1 MTGKMAAPDGSTM
14 ARCNRPDCGLG
25 DIDRQGF
32 CGECSRRPL
41 PQTAPRADDQGDPA
55 TPGRVRPPAPAPEAA
70 RVRPEPWWGLD
81 LVTARIAPAAPP
93 EPEPASTAVT
103 EEQRFC
109 ANPPCGGPVGRSRD
123 GRPGRIR
130 GYCPK
135 CGQRFDFTRTFP
147 GGIVAD
153 RYEVRGRIGS
163 GGSGT
168 ALLAYDRSLGTDVVL
183 KDLSASVAA
192 TARAERDALVG
203 LRHESIVR
211 IYGYEN
217 SADWRYLVLEY
228 VPGTPLSK
236 PVGDPLEVILAHG
249 LRILQ
254 ALDYLHARGLLHMDV
269 KPSNVVRFAEQSVD
283 QAREQVRLIDFGS
296 VRKLGD
302 TAPVESYTREYAPA
316 REDGRV
322 DLEYAAPTAGFDLFC
337 LGTTLREL
345 CGRYLSHPG
354 SRSLNMLLDRA
365 TDPFMPR
372 RFVSASQF
380 AEQLSGVIRQVLA
393 AAPDGRRIIRTSAL
407 FESMSDPLHG
417 GLGAQRPL
425 SDWTDASI
433 AADGRLVMAP
443 PFHVPAPAEVV
454 TALPTPLADPDDPA
468 LTFSGRSPL
477 AACRAALRNSDPGT
491 ADRYLRETDLPEWS
505 WLRAWYAGLIALAG
519 ADAPI
524 AAERAHAA
532 AGHFQ
537 LVREA
542 LPGELIPE
550 VALALCAEIA
560 GDLPKACDYYR
571 AVVCTA
577 PALGVAGFGLARTL
591 LLNGQRAEAV
601 AAAQRLATEFQA
613 QSLSFEREARI
624 AVIRLRA
631 AVTDSSV
638 PTTMDLAQARKLA
651 EEVGETA
658 GPPILLNAEIQYAE
672 FAADGGWLPM
682 SDKFRELAKLVG
694 TRQEFAGTQKEQY
707 ALVDLANRLRPPVAW
722 RPVGFWK
729 PRDRRISGAYHN

>member
-1 MTGKMAAPDGSTM
+1 
-14 ARCNRPDCGLG
+14 
-25 DIDRQGF
+25 
-32 CGECSRRPL
+32 
-41 PQTAPRADDQGDPA
+41 
-55 TPGRVRPPAPAPEAA
+55 
-70 RVRPEPWWGLD
+70 
-81 LVTARIAPAAPP
+81 
-93 EPEPASTAVT
+93 
-103 EEQRFC
+103 
-109 ANPPCGGPVGRSRD
+109 
-123 GRPGRIR
+123 
-130 GYCPK
+130 
-135 CGQRFDFTRTFP
+135 
-147 GGIVAD
+147 
-153 RYEVRGRIGS
+153 
-163 GGSGT
+163 
-168 ALLAYDRSLGTDVVL
+168 
-183 KDLSASVAA
+183 
-192 TARAERDALVG
+192 
-203 LRHESIVR
+203 
-211 IYGYEN
+211 
-217 SADWRYLVLEY
+217 
-228 VPGTPLSK
+228 
-236 PVGDPLEVILAHG
+236 
-249 LRILQ
+249 
-254 ALDYLHARGLLHMDV
+254 
-269 KPSNVVRFAEQSVD
+269 
-283 QAREQVRLIDFGS
+283 VRLIDFGS

-337 LGTTLREL
+337 LGATLREL

-393 AAPDGRRIIRTSAL
+393 TAPGGRRIIRTSAL
-407 FESMSDPLHG
+407 FESMSDPLTG

-425 SDWTDASI
+425 SDWTGASI
-433 AADGRLVMAP
+433 APDGRLVMAP
-443 PFHVPAPAEVV
+443 PFHAPAPAEVV

-468 LTFSGRSPL
+468 LTYSGQSPL

-505 WLRAWYAGLIALAG
+505 WLRAWYAGLITLAG
-519 ADAPI
+519 ADASI

-532 AGHFQ
+532 AVHFQ

-550 VALALCAEIA
+550 VVLALCAEIA

-571 AVVCTA
+571 AVVGTA

-624 AVIRLRA
+624 AVIRLLA

-638 PTTMDLAQARKLA
+638 PTAMDLAQARKLA
-651 EEVGETA
+651 EEIGETA

-707 ALVDLANRLRPPVAW
+707 ALVDLANQLRPPVVW

-729 PRDRRISGAYHN
+729 PRDHRISGAYHN